1 VATITVWA
9 LLVAGSLEVRP
20 AVGARMRRWLD
31 GLERIVVV
39 ISVPVLA
46 GMLGL
51 YTAVIEL
58 VS

>member
-1 VATITVWA
+1 
-9 LLVAGSLEVRP
+9 LLVAGSLEVSP

-39 ISVPVLA
+39 MCVPVLA

-51 YTAVIEL
+51 YSAVIEL